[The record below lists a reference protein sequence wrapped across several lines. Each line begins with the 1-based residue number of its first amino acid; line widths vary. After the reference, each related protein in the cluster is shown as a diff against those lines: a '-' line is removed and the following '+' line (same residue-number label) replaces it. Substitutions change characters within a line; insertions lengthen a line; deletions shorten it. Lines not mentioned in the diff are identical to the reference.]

1 MKTNWIKMTVLAGV
15 LTGASACQPT
25 YHDYAAFVREPQPAA
40 SPTEYRVAPP
50 DAIAITS
57 RRVREIDGQG
67 QRIAPDGHV
76 YLPLV
81 GPVFVAG
88 KTPVEIERE
97 LESLAQQY
105 YEDADVSV
113 RVTAFAS
120 KKIFVFGQV
129 SAPGQYVYTGSNTV
143 LNTLARAQPTR
154 LADPSKIHV
163 LRPSADGDLR
173 RRMTIDLDKIVQ
185 EGDTTLDAPLEEGD
199 ILFVPPNPLAAVGL
213 ALQQLL
219 LPIQPAAAVIAGP
232 GDIQEEISGERSY
245 GNETN

>member
-1 MKTNWIKMTVLAGV
+1 MNNSLFRTGV
-15 LTGASACQPT
+15 LTGALLMGVGCQPT
-25 YHDYAAFVREPQPAA
+25 YHDYAAFVREPRPAA
-40 SPTEYRVAPP
+40 SPVEYRVAPP
-50 DAIAITS
+50 DAIAVTS
-57 RRVREIDGQG
+57 RRVREIDGQQ

-88 KTPVEIERE
+88 KTPVEIEKEIEAR
-97 LESLAQQY
+97 AQHY

-113 RVTAFAS
+113 RITTFAS

-129 SAPGQYVYTGSNTV
+129 GAPGQYVFTGSNTV

-163 LRPSADGDLR
+163 LRPNADGDLR

-219 LPIQPAAAVIAGP
+219 LPIQPAAAVVAGP
-232 GDIQEEISGERSY
+232 GNIQEELTGERSY
-245 GNETN
+245 GETTP